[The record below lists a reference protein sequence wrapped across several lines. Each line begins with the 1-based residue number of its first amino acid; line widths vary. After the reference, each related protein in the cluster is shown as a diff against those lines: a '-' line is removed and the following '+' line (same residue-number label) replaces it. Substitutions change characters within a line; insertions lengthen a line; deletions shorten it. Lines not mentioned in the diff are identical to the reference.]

1 MMPCS
6 AYPKEGG
13 RGFEDSMT
21 ANSMT
26 VKKIA
31 EKRMRRLF
39 QLAEEEIRSSSQDL
53 CEVQKTDPIH
63 HTTTRKEEGIG
74 YSNRYVT
81 LARKI
86 GMRYRVRIPEE
97 YRIHLCRKCNSYLY
111 PGINCRIR
119 IRKDHNSLRKMW

>member
-1 MMPCS
+1 
-6 AYPKEGG
+6 
-13 RGFEDSMT
+13 MT

-86 GMRYRVRIPEE
+86 GMRYRVRIGSTYAESA
-97 YRIHLCRKCNSYLY
+97 IHTYILGLIAESGYIKEGS
-111 PGINCRIR
+111 
-119 IRKDHNSLRKMW
+119 